1 MEPST
6 RAARAALHLTVGLY
20 IATSVLAALT
30 LGLWMA
36 LDAARGMESTSV
48 LGDVIG
54 AAFGGLTVAAVT
66 FAFGEDAI
74 GEFVRTVTGLR
85 PRDAYYVWRRETGR

>member
-20 IATSVLAALT
+20 IATSVLAALA

-36 LDAARGMESTSV
+36 LDAARGMGSTSV

-66 FAFGEDAI
+66 FAFGEDAV

-85 PRDAYYVWRRETGR
+85 PRDAYHVWARNRT